1 MAVLTRSSSLLRG
14 YSLDFDFDFDF
25 DADDR
30 AIGALRSPT
39 PETSQA
45 SAAFSGSRSAIQP
58 QRCKRVTQRV
68 ATPCPG

>member
-1 MAVLTRSSSLLRG
+1 MSRGGADPQLIVAAGGHSLDF
-14 YSLDFDFDFDF
+14 DFDFDFDF

-45 SAAFSGSRSAIQP
+45 NAAFTGSRSAIQL
-58 QRCKRVTQRV
+58 QRC
-68 ATPCPG
+68 